1 MDGPKVDFQL
11 LSHLNARTA
20 STKAKAQMIAYCL
33 ILYSVVISPAAS
45 NYHRF
50 YIADKSFVASDI
62 AMLYQVGENGL
73 NLSTLKNTFQ

>member
-1 MDGPKVDFQL
+1 MRGVRANSPIVY
-11 LSHLNARTA
+11 NV
-20 STKAKAQMIAYCL
+20 I
-33 ILYSVVISPAAS
+33 ISPAAS

-73 NLSTLKNTFQ
+73 NPSTLKKYFPMANKHTQSNKL